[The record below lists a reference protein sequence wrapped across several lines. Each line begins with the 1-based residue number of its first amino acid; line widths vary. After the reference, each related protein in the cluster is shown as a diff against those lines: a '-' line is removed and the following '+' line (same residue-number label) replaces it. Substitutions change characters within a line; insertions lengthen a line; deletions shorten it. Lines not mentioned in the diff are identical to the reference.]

1 MRMTLVNIVSSIN
14 IKGGVTSPK
23 GFFSGGT
30 HCGLRRKKL
39 DFGWLYSSVPAKA
52 AAVYTQNAFQAAP
65 LKVTQESIAEEQ
77 KLQLI
82 VVNSANANACTGK
95 QGLENARLTR
105 KYAAEEAGLPEHL
118 VAVQS
123 TGLIG
128 VQLPMDKV
136 ETGIR
141 SINLESQDAASF
153 ERAILTTDTCT
164 KHASVECEIEGKQVT
179 IGGAAKGS
187 GMIDPNMA
195 TMLAYITTDADVSQ
209 DALKSLLKKTT
220 DKTYNQITVDGD
232 SSTNDTVVVLANG
245 AAGTTEFDESHPEW
259 GAFEEAFTKL
269 SQELAKKIARDGEGA
284 TKLIEVQIE
293 GAATPAD
300 AGKIAKSIIS
310 SNLVK
315 TAIHGADPN
324 WGRIV
329 CAAGYSGAS
338 MKSEAVDVYL
348 GPIQV
353 VSEGLP
359 LDFDEPEASAYLTQS
374 DIHIKVKLEDGTGAA
389 QAWGCDLSYEYVR
402 INASYRT

>member
-1 MRMTLVNIVSSIN
+1 MSMTLVNIVSSIN

-141 SINLESQDAASF
+141 SINLASQDAASF

-245 AAGTTEFDESHPEW
+245 AAGTTELDESHPEW

>member
-1 MRMTLVNIVSSIN
+1 MTLVNIVSSIN

-141 SINLESQDAASF
+141 SINLASQDAASF

-245 AAGTTEFDESHPEW
+245 AAGTTELDESHPEW

>member
-1 MRMTLVNIVSSIN
+1 MTLVNIVSSIN

-23 GFFSGGT
+23 SFFSGGT

-39 DFGWLYSSVPAKA
+39 DFGWLYSSIPAKA

-65 LKVTQESIAEEQ
+65 LKVTQESIAKEQ
-77 KLQLI
+77 KLQLV

-95 QGLENARLTR
+95 EGLENARLTR
-105 KYAAEEAGLPEHL
+105 KYASEEAGLPEHL

-153 ERAILTTDTCT
+153 EQAILTTDTCT

-245 AAGTTEFDESHPEW
+245 AAETSELDEFHPEW

-269 SQELAKKIARDGEGA
+269 SEELAKKIARDGEGA
-284 TKLIEVQIE
+284 TKLIEVQVE
-293 GAATPAD
+293 GAAKAAD

-338 MKSEAVDVYL
+338 MESEAVDVYL

-359 LDFDEPEASAYLTQS
+359 LDFDEAEASAYLTQS
-374 DIHIKVKLEDGTGAA
+374 DIYIKVKLEDGTGAA

>member
-1 MRMTLVNIVSSIN
+1 MTLVNIVSSIN